1 MISISSQNDAVLY
14 RYELYD
20 VYFRCLGC
28 GKYFKCH
35 ATCNLDQAIKEHTC
49 RCDGCATNM
58 KCYPEEVTFRE
69 FISGIL

>member
-1 MISISSQNDAVLY
+1 MIAIESQSKMTEISTY
-14 RYELYD
+14 
-20 VYFRCLGC
+20 GC
-28 GKYFKCH
+28 K
-35 ATCNLDQAIKEHTC
+35 KEHTC